1 MGSLFSLT
9 KNTILPPAE
18 TKILKAEEV
27 GIMLQAEEILD
38 EAKKRAKDI
47 VEQARQEAEQQKKQ
61 GYADGL
67 EEGRLEHAEKI
78 METVL
83 SSVEFIEGI
92 ESQLVH
98 VVSMAIRKILGEL
111 DQKDLIVRI
120 VQNALQSVQ
129 QQQKVTLRVAPE
141 DEQVLR
147 NYLMPMLQSSP
158 GQGSFLDIIADVRL
172 QANSC
177 LLESE
182 LGVIDASLETQLKAL
197 ENALQS
203 RIQG

>member
-9 KNTILPPAE
+9 NNTILPPVE

-27 GIMLQAEEILD
+27 EIMLQAEEILG
-38 EAKKRAKDI
+38 AAQKRAQDI
-47 VEQARQEAEQQKKQ
+47 LEQARQEVQKQKKQ
-61 GYADGL
+61 AYEEGL
-67 EEGRLEHAEKI
+67 EEGRLEHTEKI

-98 VVSMAIRKILGEL
+98 VVNMSIRKILGEL

-120 VQNALQSVQ
+120 VRNALQSVH

-141 DEQVLR
+141 DEQTLR
-147 NYLMPMLQSSP
+147 EHLTPMLQSSP
-158 GQGSFLDIIADVRL
+158 GHGSFLDIIADVRL
-172 QANSC
+172 QTNSC

-197 ENALQS
+197 ENAFQS